1 MRSLSGKTVMPSQV
15 WFAHTAMLVKRISV
29 PIQRFVSPS
38 VKKSSAGMTDVVA
51 VVVLVLMSRFAQRLV
66 FAVHLVG
73 M

>member
-1 MRSLSGKTVMPSQV
+1 
-15 WFAHTAMLVKRISV
+15 MLVKRISV